1 MFKKSSTTTS
11 PDLFSGFSQHM
22 RGRKLKQIEDPNAW
36 HNFFFREITS
46 RIDEGVFS
54 VMYDNKNGRPN
65 APIRILVAM
74 LILKDGNDWTDEQ
87 LFEACNFNLLVSRAL
102 GLVNVSDE
110 APCGATYYN
119 FKLALL
125 EYEQQTGINLLE
137 KCFHK
142 LTQDQVLRYKVS
154 GATVRMDSKL
164 LQSNIAKNSRLQ
176 LCLGVITKFYKS
188 LSEQQIRK
196 LKKQQVKE
204 LKEISGQ
211 SVEQYTYR
219 LNKQAS
225 LERLDRCGHL
235 VLYLLKVFDG
245 MHTEEYALLHRLWEE
260 QFELVKDDT
269 NQGANPKPKD
279 VKNQPGSTL
288 QSPHDADATYRNKPG
303 SKKQM
308 VTGYVCNITETSV
321 CQKDDADKSADDET
335 SKPAPLNLILD
346 VQTERATFSDDK
358 FFQPAIQRSEELLQ
372 CNIENA
378 FSDGAYNSPSNEQ
391 FTHENER
398 DLKWYLTAI
407 QGVEG
412 NYDFEQIAPDTYK
425 VTDRRTGQVQTT
437 VLTSAGKYRIKI
449 GHANSPYRY
458 FDTTIITNYFRR
470 REIEAH
476 QKWVCSHRA
485 NVEAT
490 IRQVF
495 CTLKGSKTKYRG
507 LFQHQCFALNR
518 AFWSNF
524 KRILKTCDNSL
535 IKSPVYELL
544 VAMRTIL
551 QVRNHFPITWILSSN
566 QKIFY
571 RYFNELSI
579 VMVF

>member
-11 PDLFSGFSQHM
+11 PDLFSSFSQHM
-22 RGRKLKQIEDPNAW
+22 HGRKLKQLENPNAW

-46 RIDEGVFS
+46 QIDEGVFS
-54 VMYDNKNGRPN
+54 AMYDNKNGRPN
-65 APIRILVAM
+65 APIRILIAM

-125 EYEQQTGINLLE
+125 EYEQQSGINLLE

-176 LCLGVITKFYKS
+176 LCLGVIAKFYKS

-196 LKKQQVKE
+196 LKKQQIKE
-204 LKEISGQ
+204 LKEITGQ

-219 LNKQAS
+219 LNKQAAM
-225 LERLDRCGHL
+225 ERLERCGHL
-235 VLYLLKVFDG
+235 VLHLLKVFEG
-245 MHTEEYALLHRLWEE
+245 MHTEEYGLLHRLWEE
-260 QFELVKDDT
+260 QFEIVKDDT
-269 NQGANPKPKD
+269 NQDANPQPKD

-288 QSPHDADATYRNKPG
+288 QSPHDTDATYRNKPG
-303 SKKQM
+303 SKNQI
-308 VTGYVCNITETSV
+308 VTGYVSNITETSV
-321 CQKDDADKSADDET
+321 CKEKDAQKPADDKT
-335 SKPAPLNLILD
+335 SEPAPLNLIID

-358 FFQPAIQRSEELLQ
+358 FFQQSIQRSEELLQ

-378 FSDGAYNSPSNEQ
+378 ITDGAYNSPSNEQ

-398 DLKWYLTAI
+398 ELNWYLTAI

-412 NYDFEQIAPDTYK
+412 NYDFELIAPETYK
-425 VTDRRTGQVQTT
+425 VTDRRTGLVQTT
-437 VLTSAGKYRIKI
+437 VFTSAGKYRIKEE
-449 GHANSPYRY
+449 HAKSPYRY
-458 FDTTIITNYFRR
+458 FDKTIITNYFRR
-470 REIEAH
+470 QKIEAH
-476 QKWVCSHRA
+476 QQWVCSQRA

-495 CTLKGSKTKYRG
+495 CTLKGTKTKYRG
-507 LFQHQCFALNR
+507 LFQHKCFALNR

-524 KRILKTCDNSL
+524 RRILKTCDNSF
-535 IKSPVYELL
+535 IKSPVYMLL
-544 VAMRTIL
+544 ATLRTIL
-551 QVRNHFPITWILSSN
+551 QVSYLFPKTWKLSAN
-566 QKIFY
+566 PKISY
-571 RYFNELSI
+571 RYFKELSV